1 MLDLLFYLGYYAKYC
16 FIFNESI
23 YAEIVTTIMGF
34 QKEAYHVTKF
44 VDKGTVSGCH
54 FPVQNN
60 LLHQI
65 QVRKD
70 ITC

>member
-44 VDKGTVSGCH
+44 VDKRYSLRLSFSSSKQFATSN
-54 FPVQNN
+54 P
-60 LLHQI
+60 
-65 QVRKD
+65 
-70 ITC
+70 T